1 MDLDPLGPSLET
13 SEQIGGKKKVKDTFR
28 MSEDEQDMPAL
39 GLGGQVGALP
49 GQCSL
54 SVLSIIK

>member
-1 MDLDPLGPSLET
+1 MDLDPPGPSLET

-28 MSEDEQDMPAL
+28 VSEDEQDMPAL

-54 SVLSIIK
+54 SV